1 METYDRISSGRVL
14 NFLHRFQVPG
24 VKGVCWDDVLRSFLK
39 EIFSGDTRQRAKSLS
54 FSFVVAFPP
63 MLMFLLTLIAYLPF
77 DGIQGEF
84 VNNMAAVIPPRIAEP
99 VIATVN
105 DIMGNRRSGLQ
116 LVAFLSSLILA
127 ANGLMSLFR
136 TFRNPKIEAKTRPWI
151 VRYLMGFMLVI
162 VLYLLII
169 LMLVLMMEYHHFLNI
184 LTEKGIIRWSGNV
197 RNIVGIGRWVVLG
210 LMTLLVINSIYYC
223 IDFYW
228 MKNRSSRMRFFSV
241 GAVMSSLMFFAFTGL
256 FELYIDNF
264 TNYNLLYGSIGTL
277 LVVFLWIYFSCRM
290 LLVGYELNRSIMY
303 EYEHQ
308 RQSSSL
314 DKQDRF
320 V

>member
-14 NFLHRFQVPG
+14 NFLHRFHVPG
-24 VKGVCWDDVLRSFLK
+24 MKSVCWDDVLRSFLK
-39 EIFSGDTRQRAKSLS
+39 EIISGDTRQRAKSLS

-63 MLMFLLTLIAYLPF
+63 MLMFLITLIAYLPV
-77 DGIQGEF
+77 DGIQDEF
-84 VNNMAAVIPPRIAEP
+84 LNNLSTVIPPRIAEP
-99 VIATVN
+99 VNATVN
-105 DIMGNRRSGLQ
+105 DIMGNRRGGLQ
-116 LVAFLSSLILA
+116 LVAFLTSLILA
-127 ANGLMSLFR
+127 ANGLSSLFR
-136 TFRNPKIEAKTRPWI
+136 TFRNPKIEVKTRPWI
-151 VRYLMGFMLVI
+151 VRYLMSFMLVV

-169 LMLVLMMEYHHFLNI
+169 LMLVLMMEYHHFLNF
-184 LTEKGIIRWSGNV
+184 LTEKGVIRWSGNV
-197 RNIVGIGRWVVLG
+197 RNIVGFGRWIVLA
-210 LMTLLVINSIYYC
+210 LITMMVINAIYYC

-241 GAVMSSLMFFAFTGL
+241 GAVMSSLMFFTFTWL
-256 FELYIDNF
+256 FEIYIDNF

-277 LVVFLWIYFSCRM
+277 LVIFFWIYFSCRM

-308 RQSSSL
+308 QESIRVG
-314 DKQDRF
+314 KQDRF